1 MVLLRAHY
9 GQTRDLETSI
19 ALKSSYERLQSDLD
33 HENILVKNGHYV
45 TKEEKK
51 LAVFQK
57 AHADEK
63 KKKETITNR
72 RRYVFKSNRRKDLE
86 RAKKR
91 VEDANNDVKAQTVR
105 YGAELSRYNSYLE
118 KKKRQNDIV
127 QYLKKYCEAEVR
139 GNTLV
144 VT

>member
-63 KKKETITNR
+63 KRKK
-72 RRYVFKSNRRKDLE
+72 L
-86 RAKKR
+86 
-91 VEDANNDVKAQTVR
+91 
-105 YGAELSRYNSYLE
+105 
-118 KKKRQNDIV
+118 
-127 QYLKKYCEAEVR
+127 
-139 GNTLV
+139 
-144 VT
+144 